1 MKNRAGRAL
10 LLRNITGA
18 TLARNAE
25 TMPMKNAR
33 QLRLLPTVA
42 IALFCLVGV
51 IAPAAAA
58 ERAESIVV
66 MLPADLTPEQRE
78 VLVEALGRLARPVE
92 VEDAGAPA
100 LEDEAVSDLAL
111 VIGRFDDAMLAVGQV
126 PALLSA
132 WWVGLT
138 GTGGLA
144 SFVAML
150 AGIVALAGGLG
161 IEYVVDRLLAG
172 WRNACLAARTTSFST
187 KLGYALGWFSL
198 EILGLLVFGLGALLV
213 GWLILPDTRLA
224 RLTLAVAVLAVI
236 RVRLL
241 LALGHLVFAPRTPNL
256 RMIDL
261 PDRDAKLLWR
271 WILVIGLVGAAA
283 FGVRDVLVVAG
294 ATADATA
301 FLGIAAAL
309 VLLVSRIVAF
319 IRTREPVR
327 GLIRRSYGRPD
338 GTMPRLA
345 RWFAEIWHLVFVA
358 IAVLAF
364 FGQLYAELAGGEGA
378 LASASFGPLLM
389 LGLLPFVL
397 GAYRALIDDLIIER
411 ATDTRHAVIGDV
423 VKTLGQGAIV
433 LIVFV
438 FLATAWGANPFAGAE
453 AGFGGRIARAVFDAG
468 AAILVGWAIWQ
479 GVKVLLEHY
488 RPEDD
493 SAEASDEGM
502 GKPGS
507 RIATLLPVIR
517 SFLFVTILTISAM
530 TALAALGVNIGP
542 LLAGAG
548 VLGLAIGFGAQTLVK
563 DVITG
568 LFFLL
573 EDAFRKG
580 EYIETS
586 AGKGVVEKISMRSVQ
601 LRHHRGPLYTI
612 AFGQM
617 GNIVNHSR
625 DWVKIKFE
633 LRVPFDTDLE
643 LVRKVIKRVGE
654 EIQAD
659 AELGSMILQ
668 PVKSQGVTQVDDS
681 GFVIGV
687 KFTSRPGEQFM
698 VRREAYAR
706 IKKAF
711 VENGIEFASRRVTVD
726 SDAEASR
733 AAAAGIAVA
742 GSAASG

>member
-1 MKNRAGRAL
+1 
-10 LLRNITGA
+10 
-18 TLARNAE
+18 
-25 TMPMKNAR
+25 
-33 QLRLLPTVA
+33 V
-42 IALFCLVGV
+42 
-51 IAPAAAA
+51 
-58 ERAESIVV
+58 
-66 MLPADLTPEQRE
+66 
-78 VLVEALGRLARPVE
+78 
-92 VEDAGAPA
+92 
-100 LEDEAVSDLAL
+100 
-111 VIGRFDDAMLAVGQV
+111 
-126 PALLSA
+126 
-132 WWVGLT
+132 
-138 GTGGLA
+138 
-144 SFVAML
+144 
-150 AGIVALAGGLG
+150 
-161 IEYVVDRLLAG
+161 
-172 WRNACLAARTTSFST
+172 
-187 KLGYALGWFSL
+187 
-198 EILGLLVFGLGALLV
+198 VFGVGALLM
-213 GWLILPDTRLA
+213 GWLILPDTPLA

-241 LALGHLVFAPRTPNL
+241 LALGHLIFAPRAANL
-256 RMIDL
+256 RMIDMS
-261 PDRDAKLLWR
+261 DRDAKLVWR
-271 WILVIGLVGAAA
+271 WIMVIGLVGAAA
-283 FGVRDVLVVAG
+283 FGVRDVLAGAG
-294 ATADATA
+294 ATAEATA
-301 FLGIAAAL
+301 FLGIAAAG
-309 VLLVSRIVAF
+309 VVLVSRIVAF
-319 IRTREPVR
+319 VRTREPVR
-327 GLIRRSYGRPD
+327 GLIQRSYRRED
-338 GTMPRLA
+338 GTVPALA
-345 RWFAEIWHLVFVA
+345 RWLAESWHLVFVS
-358 IAVLAF
+358 IAVVAF
-364 FGQLYAELAGGEGA
+364 FGQLYAELAAGAGA
-378 LASASFGPLLM
+378 LASASLGPLLI
-389 LGLLPFVL
+389 LALLPFAL

-411 ATDTRHAVIGDV
+411 ATDTRHAVVGDV
-423 VKTLGQGAIV
+423 IKTLGQGAFV

-438 FLATAWGANPFAGAE
+438 ILATAWGANPFAGAD
-453 AGFGGRIARAVFDAG
+453 AGFGSRIARAAFDAA

-488 RPEDD
+488 RPDDD
-493 SAEASDEGM
+493 SAEPSEEGM

-507 RIATLLPVIR
+507 RIATLLPVVR

-633 LRVPFDTDLE
+633 LRVPFDSDLE

-659 AELGSMILQ
+659 PELGAMILQ

-687 KFTSRPGEQFM
+687 KFMSRPGEQFM
-698 VRREAYAR
+698 IRREAYAR
-706 IKKAF
+706 IKKGF

-726 SDAEASR
+726 SDAEAQAGR
-733 AAAAGIAVA
+733 AAAAGIAAA
-742 GSAASG
+742 G